1 MKKLILWT
9 AAALLLMVG
18 GPWAAVTFAADA
30 GMAVCFL
37 LFFAADPV
45 FCAVAGA
52 FAGQDIRRLWA
63 VPLIAPAAFLTGT
76 WLFFEMAEPAFVIY
90 SGVYLLI
97 GTAAMGIGALIKKHT
112 TRKTG
117 L

>member
-1 MKKLILWT
+1 MKKLFLWS
-9 AAALLLMVG
+9 AAALVLMVG
-18 GPWAAVTFAADA
+18 GPWAAVTFAGRA

-37 LFFAADPV
+37 LFFAADPL

-63 VPLIAPAAFLTGT
+63 VPLVGPAAFLAGT
-76 WLFFEMAEPAFVIY
+76 WIFFEPGEPAFLVY
-90 SGVYLLI
+90 GGCYLLI
-97 GTAAMGIGALIKKHT
+97 GSVAMGISALIKA
-112 TRKTG
+112 RKTG